1 MISLR
6 TPQRE
11 ISFGLIAPHRQM
23 LPRAFMRRTPRAGT
37 RFTLH

>member
-6 TPQRE
+6 TPRRE
-11 ISFGLIAPHRQM
+11 ISFGLIAPRRQM
-23 LPRAFMRRTPRAGT
+23 LPRAFVRRTPRLDT